1 MSCVKTVVI
10 AGPTA
15 SGKSQLSL
23 RLAASLGG
31 VVINADS
38 LQVYKEFRV
47 LTARPSAS
55 DEALV
60 PHRLYGLISGA
71 TSFSVGKW
79 LVAARQE
86 IQRAHD
92 KAQVPIF
99 VGGSGLY
106 LRALIDGLA
115 VIPEVAEKTRSQ
127 ATELYNRLGGEQ
139 FWVKL
144 AKRDPE
150 SARQINAA
158 DRQRLIRAW
167 EVVEDT
173 GVPISKWRGRM
184 NVGGLE
190 GPVFV
195 IKIMP
200 ERSSLYS
207 TCERRFDKM
216 LDSGVLDEVAA
227 VQSLGL
233 PQSLP
238 AMKALGFQ
246 AVCRYLSG
254 DLTLDECKAS
264 VRQATRNYAKR
275 QLTWFSNQ
283 LPAQREYSDGV
294 AAETAAKAAI
304 QEFLLTGDG

>member
-1 MSCVKTVVI
+1 MI

-47 LTARPSAS
+47 LTARPSFS
-55 DEALV
+55 DEELV
-60 PHRLYGLISGA
+60 PHRLYGRISVA

-79 LVAARQE
+79 LVAARRE
-86 IQRAHD
+86 VQRAHD
-92 KAQVPIF
+92 KAQVPIV
-99 VGGSGLY
+99 VGGTGLY
-106 LRALIDGLA
+106 LRALIDGMA
-115 VIPEVAEKTRSQ
+115 AIPKVAEETRVR
-127 ATELYNRLGGEQ
+127 ATELHDRLGGEK
-139 FWVKL
+139 FWVEL

-150 SARQINAA
+150 SAGQINAA
-158 DRQRLIRAW
+158 DRQRLTRAW

-173 GVPISKWRGRM
+173 GVPISKWRRRV

-207 TCERRFDKM
+207 ACEQRFDQM
-216 LDSGVLDEVAA
+216 LESGVLDEVAA

-246 AVCRYLSG
+246 AVCRYLSR
-254 DLTLDECKAS
+254 DFTLDECKAS
-264 VRQATRNYAKR
+264 VCQATRNYAKR
-275 QLTWFSNQ
+275 QFTWFSNQ
-283 LPAQREYSDGV
+283 LPAQREYSDG
-294 AAETAAKAAI
+294 AGSETGAKAAI